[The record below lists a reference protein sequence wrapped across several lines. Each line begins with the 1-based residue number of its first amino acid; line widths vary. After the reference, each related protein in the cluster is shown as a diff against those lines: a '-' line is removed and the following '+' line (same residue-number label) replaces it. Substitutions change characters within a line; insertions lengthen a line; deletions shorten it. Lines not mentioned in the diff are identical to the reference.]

1 MQNVATDIV
10 MEKSLTFG
18 DRKVSGRLA
27 VVTNRL
33 LVFTG
38 HIGSSIMTL
47 LQKDFPILLICQ
59 HQRRDN
65 NLTWQKINAP
75 LHSVN
80 RVIGSYD
87 FSNNCNT
94 ISFDLAQE
102 EWDDS
107 TFCVVYI
114 AAPSTYAVIIHIRVN
129 QTSKTLITQ
138 CLQSE
143 WVLFRVASFVLSSN

>member
-59 HQRRDN
+59 HQRER
-65 NLTWQKINAP
+65 
-75 LHSVN
+75 
-80 RVIGSYD
+80 
-87 FSNNCNT
+87 
-94 ISFDLAQE
+94 
-102 EWDDS
+102 
-107 TFCVVYI
+107 
-114 AAPSTYAVIIHIRVN
+114 
-129 QTSKTLITQ
+129 
-138 CLQSE
+138 
-143 WVLFRVASFVLSSN
+143 